1 MDTDEIMHTALDLA
15 GMSSIPADSA
25 VHVKGKDIQRVLMCI
40 DAEQS
45 TIMLAKQLGYDAVIA
60 HHPIG
65 RAYIDFYKVL
75 DRHIEFMLNAGI
87 PRDVAED
94 AVRELR
100 ERVMLRAHTSIY
112 THVTSFAERIG
123 MPLLN
128 IHLPCDELMRRE
140 LLRSIT
146 GRVERVRDI
155 GSSVEQLDEFRRADT
170 RVEVVHGDEDAVVRR
185 YMLVVAAGT
194 NGGYSVAKA
203 YFEHGYDTVIYL
215 HISPEDL
222 ARAKSSNLN
231 GNIVIL
237 GHLAGDSL
245 GMNMLADAL
254 RGKGLQVDK
263 MGIIDRDG
271 DRGGAG

>member
-1 MDTDEIMHTALDLA
+1 MDTDEIMHTALSLA
-15 GMSSIPADSA
+15 GMDNVPADSA
-25 VHVKGKDIQRVLMCI
+25 VHVKGRDISRVLMCI

-65 RAYIDFYKVL
+65 RAYIDFHKVL
-75 DRHIEFMLNAGI
+75 DRHIDFMLNAGI
-87 PRDVAED
+87 ARDVAED
-94 AVRELR
+94 AVRELK

-112 THVTSFAERIG
+112 THVTSLAERLG

-140 LLRSIT
+140 ILNSLSRR
-146 GRVERVRDI
+146 RVERVRDI
-155 GSSVEQLDEFRRADT
+155 ASSVEQIDEFRRADT
-170 RVEVVHGDEDAVVRR
+170 RVKVVHGSEDAVTRR

-203 YFEHGYDTVIYL
+203 YFDHGYDTVIYL

-222 ARAKSSNLN
+222 ARVKSSNLS
-231 GNIVIL
+231 GNLVIL

-245 GMNMLADAL
+245 GMNLLADAL
-254 RGKGLQVDK
+254 TRKGLQVDRL
-263 MGIIDRDG
+263 GII
-271 DRGGAG
+271 